1 MLLIS
6 HCVLGIL
13 GAMSLV
19 HLIIGKLEESCHGVT
34 SGRQDKDERGTAV
47 RVSEC
52 LGEVERR
59 RLDVALLELA
69 HHKVLHSRNHLQ
81 GHRLKL

>member
-1 MLLIS
+1 MLLVS
-6 HCVLGIL
+6 HRVLGIL
-13 GAMSLV
+13 GSMSLV
-19 HLIIGKLEESCHGVT
+19 HLIVGKLEKSCHGVT
-34 SGRQDKDERGTAV
+34 SWRQDKDERGTTV
-47 RVSEC
+47 GVSEC

-59 RLDVALLELA
+59 RLDVALPELG